1 MGSTI
6 DFNPNISKD
15 IDSTSTGKKEKTDNS
30 FGLEEFYKLL
40 AVQLQNQDM
49 MNPVDDSQMVAQ
61 MAQMAT
67 IQAMEQMNQM
77 TMTSYAFSFMGKD
90 VIISDYDDLGQS
102 VTYTGPVEKVVL
114 YNGKPQVYVN
124 GKAFELSQVM
134 EVITPEAETSMDL
147 VDLIGRNVAV
157 QVVDEE
163 KSTDKETIYKLIYG
177 VVDKVTRYDGKTM
190 VSVGEKSYLPGQIVE
205 VLPDGKLPDDEKN
218 EQTEPAFLKAGLGD
232 NNNVHGNSD
241 EGTTA
246 KENGSDYHGEQG
258 VDVPPTSESSKDVP
272 DKNTIETDKVEETSS
287 AGNQAMDNKY

>member
-205 VLPDGKLPDDEKN
+205 VLPDGKLPDDEKD
-218 EQTEPAFLKAGLGD
+218 EKPDPAALKAGLGD
-232 NNNVHGNSD
+232 NDNINDNSN
-241 EGTTA
+241 EGTTEK
-246 KENGSDYHGEQG
+246 KEPDYQGEQG

-287 AGNQAMDNKY
+287 AGNQAMDNK